1 MKTLSI
7 RQPWADLIIQGR
19 KTLELRTWTVKYRG
33 PLAIHASQTVERG
46 ACLAHGLDPDLV
58 TTGAVIG
65 IVDLAAIKELD
76 APAYVARQT
85 EHLAD
90 NAWDGGPLYGWQLAN
105 PRRYPSRADARTDGV
120 IRDAIAGWARIE
132 IPG

>member
-33 PLAIHASQTVERG
+33 PLAIHASQTVERE
-46 ACLAHGLDPDLV
+46 ACLAHGLDPDQV

-65 IVDLAAIKELD
+65 VVELAAIDELD
-76 APAYVARQT
+76 AASYAARQA

-90 NAWDGGPLYGWQLAN
+90 SPWEGGPLYGWRLAN
-105 PRRYPSRADARTDGV
+105 PRPLAEPMPLRGRMGLFEAPFRVTGS
-120 IRDAIAGWARIE
+120 E
-132 IPG
+132 